1 MKNEHVIIC
10 RCEDINLAQVKYYLE
25 QGFTTIE
32 DLKRL
37 LRVGMGPC
45 QGSTCMVLLQREI
58 AKFLKVPI
66 AQVETHKVRPLIL
79 GVPIKELAR
88 DE

>member
-32 DLKRL
+32 DLKR
-37 LRVGMGPC
+37 
-45 QGSTCMVLLQREI
+45 
-58 AKFLKVPI
+58 
-66 AQVETHKVRPLIL
+66 
-79 GVPIKELAR
+79 
-88 DE
+88 